1 MSGRRYTSYGN
12 CCTDYAVQA
21 VKPSSNLYGD
31 ASAPPVLCRG
41 RAPVSRS
48 RRETATRCSA
58 GDEKSL
64 FSLRLSG
71 RLCLSLSLSVSLLF
85 SSPPRRTTSIAPAP
99 AAQRSTSPI
108 ASAANP
114 RSVGPLPLPRAGR
127 STPPP
132 ETPPNHPE
140 FLIPPASSLRL
151 SPPPSRLLIL
161 PSASVLAPRR
171 TPVHRRRPFAR
182 LLACCSSVSFL
193 KLILV
198 ALSFAQPAA
207 AHPFIISIPR
217 LHSATHARSIDPSI
231 HLSLRGLLRCHGS
244 CNRRLRL

>member
-1 MSGRRYTSYGN
+1 MSEWQAIYGN

-21 VKPSSNLYGD
+21 VKPSNDLYGD

-64 FSLRLSG
+64 VPLRLSG
-71 RLCLSLSLSVSLLF
+71 RLCLSLSLFYS
-85 SSPPRRTTSIAPAP
+85 RRPLAARHRSRPHPQHSAP
-99 AAQRSTSPI
+99 
-108 ASAANP
+108 
-114 RSVGPLPLPRAGR
+114 
-127 STPPP
+127 
-132 ETPPNHPE
+132 
-140 FLIPPASSLRL
+140 
-151 SPPPSRLLIL
+151 PPPSPPLPTLDPSGHCHCHGLGAPLHRQRRLQTTLNFSSRPPAAFGFPL
-161 PSASVLAPRR
+161 LHHVSSFSPLHPSSPLTA
-171 TPVHRRRPFAR
+171 RPSTVDGLSRAC